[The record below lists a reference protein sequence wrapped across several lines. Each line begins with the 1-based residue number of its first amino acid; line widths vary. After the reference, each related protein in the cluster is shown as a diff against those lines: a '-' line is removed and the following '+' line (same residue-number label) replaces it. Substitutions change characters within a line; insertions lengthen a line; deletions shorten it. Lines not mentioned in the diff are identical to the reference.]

1 MRVFS
6 ERDVFLLFLLYLQL
20 RAKFSETAE
29 GRRKEAA
36 SNRGRREGQTDWRYD
51 MNGNASSEKLPD
63 TDLANFHRLNGEWA
77 AEKWLLPTCG
87 VSGGNLVEDGGGHS
101 KREFAGK
108 SMIRFNKCKFSVI

>member
-29 GRRKEAA
+29 GRRKEAEQQ
-36 SNRGRREGQTDWRYD
+36 REEGQTDWRYD

-63 TDLANFHRLNGEWA
+63 TDLANFH
-77 AEKWLLPTCG
+77 
-87 VSGGNLVEDGGGHS
+87 
-101 KREFAGK
+101 
-108 SMIRFNKCKFSVI
+108 

>member
-29 GRRKEAA
+29 GRRKAA
-36 SNRGRREGQTDWRYD
+36 SNRRTDWRYD

-63 TDLANFHRLNGEWA
+63 TDLANFHRLNGEWREREGA
-77 AEKWLLPTCG
+77 AEKWLLPPLTPQVG
-87 VSGGNLVEDGGGHS
+87 RGGNLVEVVFR
-101 KREFAGK
+101 RERVCGEIHDSIDSINA
-108 SMIRFNKCKFSVI
+108 NSV